1 MLPPR
6 SPSLP
11 RRALRGFDGHRHQ
24 PDRGKVFSALNL
36 SLNGTA
42 VTGDGLAEMAAN
54 RPIADIKRLELG
66 QCYLTD
72 TGLAEIA
79 AKFPNLKFLG
89 MHGGGGNDIGT
100 VTDAG
105 LAAIAVGCPNL
116 KRLFARLLPSVTND
130 GKALFPDGVVDDHAD
145 GMLSVYRCLAAGIR
159 QRTTDCERCSELRT
173 RPNHVRHQRR
183 SA

>member
-1 MLPPR
+1 M
-6 SPSLP
+6 
-11 RRALRGFDGHRHQ
+11 
-24 PDRGKVFSALNL
+24 FSALNL

-89 MHGGGGNDIGT
+89 MHGGGET
-100 VTDAG
+100 T
-105 LAAIAVGCPNL
+105 LA
-116 KRLFARLLPSVTND
+116 R
-130 GKALFPDGVVDDHAD
+130 
-145 GMLSVYRCLAAGIR
+145 
-159 QRTTDCERCSELRT
+159 
-173 RPNHVRHQRR
+173 
-183 SA
+183 